1 MAGSNILT
9 SKQFEKL
16 INDQLI
22 KCTMTMQNNMINKQ
36 TELTNDEKE
45 FKEKLSIIGSK
56 FDELKDTLKAYH
68 WSLFVNTMLV
78 VWNAATWD
86 KFLTDLG
93 HFYKKKKKIPAAKK
107 NSFAQ
112 TKLGTF
118 LFKKNVATI
127 KKSRNDK
134 KLQKIKK

>member
-22 KCTMTMQNNMINKQ
+22 KCARTMQNNMINKQ

-45 FKEKLSIIGSK
+45 FREKLSIIGSK

-68 WSLFVNTMLV
+68 
-78 VWNAATWD
+78 
-86 KFLTDLG
+86 
-93 HFYKKKKKIPAAKK
+93 
-107 NSFAQ
+107 
-112 TKLGTF
+112 
-118 LFKKNVATI
+118 
-127 KKSRNDK
+127 
-134 KLQKIKK
+134 

>member
-22 KCTMTMQNNMINKQ
+22 KCAMTMQNNMINKQ

-45 FKEKLSIIGSK
+45 FREKLSIIGSK

-68 WSLFVNTMLV
+68 
-78 VWNAATWD
+78 
-86 KFLTDLG
+86 
-93 HFYKKKKKIPAAKK
+93 
-107 NSFAQ
+107 
-112 TKLGTF
+112 
-118 LFKKNVATI
+118 
-127 KKSRNDK
+127 
-134 KLQKIKK
+134 